1 MCLGVCLGMC
11 VYVCVC
17 VGVGS
22 AVVSYDGFKIGNTHH
37 ILIKSEITGVIIIGL
52 HARSLYS
59 EAKHDCLH
67 LFIASSYIRNL
78 IYWSHYIC

>member
-1 MCLGVCLGMC
+1 MC

-52 HARSLYS
+52 HAAYIRKLNTTAYIYLSL
-59 EAKHDCLH
+59 LH
-67 LFIASSYIRNL
+67 TLETLFIGLTIFADLLSFF
-78 IYWSHYIC
+78 